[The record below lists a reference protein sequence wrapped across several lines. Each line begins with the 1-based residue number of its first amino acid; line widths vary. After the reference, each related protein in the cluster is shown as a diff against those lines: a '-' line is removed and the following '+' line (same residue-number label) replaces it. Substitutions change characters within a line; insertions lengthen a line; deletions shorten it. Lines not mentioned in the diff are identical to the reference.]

1 MITISWFTL
10 AVILFFASFT
20 SAYIRGKMAKK
31 NTEQSVGE
39 LFVNPSEPADQGGVY
54 AAFDADPAGFEDGQ
68 HVYMTVKVVRK

>member
-10 AVILFFASFT
+10 VVTLFFASFL

-68 HVYMTVKVVRK
+68 QVFMTVKVVRK